1 MAKDLEYFRTKLIA
15 ARNVIDETLKE
26 METEKPTTRKRQNK
40 KEARILDF
48 AAQYER
54 KKRK

>member
-26 METEKPTTRKRQNK
+26 METEKPTIRKRQNK